1 MIGIYKITFNGTN
14 KCYIGSS
21 FNIATRKT
29 THLNYFSNN
38 NHHSVKLQ
46 NAFNKYGIDNLIFE
60 VIEEC
65 FDVTRDELF
74 EREQFYIDKYNS
86 FSNGYN
92 MSPSAWTYI
101 HEWSEEDKKAK
112 SESML
117 GELNHFYGKSHTPET
132 IEKIKASRKDTT
144 GHNNPFYGKKHS
156 DESKEKFRQSMRM
169 RMESPEYVHP
179 LKGVPKPQKS
189 IEKMKSS
196 MPHSIKCII
205 DGVEYPSV
213 SEAAK
218 KLNVNTKTI
227 TQRLG
232 SPYFLNYISDVI
244 PKREKKVRSDLTSCI
259 IDGIAYS
266 SASAASVA
274 LGIKYS
280 TIMYRIN
287 SNNYPNYQSTRAT
300 TIENTSLSN
309 DIDGS
314 E

>member
-21 FNIATRKT
+21 FDIATRKT
-29 THLNYFSNN
+29 THLNYFKNN

-46 NAFNKYGIDNLIFE
+46 NAFNKYGINNLIFE
-60 VIEEC
+60 VIEEY
-65 FDVTRDELF
+65 FDVTRNELF

-86 FSNGYN
+86 FTGGYN

-101 HEWSEEDKKAK
+101 REWSEEDRKAK
-112 SESML
+112 SDSML
-117 GELNHFYGKSHTPET
+117 GELNHFYGKSHTPES
-132 IEKIKASRKDTT
+132 IEKIKANRRDTT
-144 GHNNPFYGKKHS
+144 GTNNPFYGKTHS
-156 DESKEKFRQSMRM
+156 EESKEKLRQSIKTK
-169 RMESPEYVHP
+169 MENPEYVHP

-196 MPHSIKCII
+196 MPHSIKCFI
-205 DGVEYPSV
+205 DGVEYLSV

-218 KLNVNTKTI
+218 KLNVSTNTVA
-227 TQRLG
+227 QRLG
-232 SPYFLNYISDVI
+232 SPYFLNYVSDAV
-244 PKREKKVRSDLTSCI
+244 PKKEKKVRSDLKACT
-259 IDGIAYS
+259 IDGVNYP
-266 SASAASVA
+266 SASAASTA

-280 TIMYRIN
+280 TVVHRIN

-300 TIENTSLSN
+300 TIENTSN
-309 DIDGS
+309 DGS